1 MRGKGVALSSAAAG
15 LWQIRGRRS
24 SGYGQHV
31 WARETGRRCFHP
43 AGRSNSWHH
52 RRPQKGFWAPVMRVT
67 TISQEE
73 TGCGQADC
81 SIMQGT
87 CKLHGPASHCALAFL
102 LDAALPS
109 AGGNSPKYAKSMLF
123 EGTKMLGAL
132 TLSFFHRSRYTG
144 KTDFGRRAPL
154 LGLGRKSRRTYSLK
168 GIVPEVA
175 AHVSVLLGLHIIS
188 DGLTSFQTDSNT
200 HQQVSGQG
208 SCCPCCAIGPL
219 TSSPAASRA
228 SSSLV
233 S

>member
-1 MRGKGVALSSAAAG
+1 VRGKGVALSSAAAG

-31 WARETGRRCFHP
+31 WARETGRRCFHL

-81 SIMQGT
+81 SIMPGT

-132 TLSFFHRSRYTG
+132 IMWFAGRDQHMQVHHRECCSMSRKAKSSFSG
-144 KTDFGRRAPL
+144 WL
-154 LGLGRKSRRTYSLK
+154 LL
-168 GIVPEVA
+168 
-175 AHVSVLLGLHIIS
+175 
-188 DGLTSFQTDSNT
+188 
-200 HQQVSGQG
+200 
-208 SCCPCCAIGPL
+208 
-219 TSSPAASRA
+219 
-228 SSSLV
+228 
-233 S
+233 